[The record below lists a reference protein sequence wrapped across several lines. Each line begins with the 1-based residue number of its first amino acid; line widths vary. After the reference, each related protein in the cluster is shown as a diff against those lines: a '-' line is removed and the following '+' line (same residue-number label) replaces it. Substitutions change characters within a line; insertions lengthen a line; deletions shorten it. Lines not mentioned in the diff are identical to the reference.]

1 MLRFTVLVC
10 MAFVVL
16 PGVEIEELQ
25 PGNYSRCTVSHS
37 LTILDSISYALF
49 IVPDAKAYTLNK
61 VEIKPGTTRQVSITQ
76 EEAVRLYKMHI
87 AMINGL
93 KLTGNNRDSLANFY
107 SVDVSQGGF
116 TQKRTGIFQK
126 SPPRVHVRFNGK
138 GQAPSR
144 VVATWGRKRTGGQTE
159 WDRHLPFQKP
169 GA

>member
-61 VEIKPGTTRQVSITQ
+61 LEIKSGTTRQVSITQ

-116 TQKRTGIFQK
+116 MLHLKLPGDGSAFDNSVVK
-126 SPPRVHVRFNGK
+126 AHFNAMKAVHDQQLAAEPK
-138 GQAPSR
+138 
-144 VVATWGRKRTGGQTE
+144 
-159 WDRHLPFQKP
+159 
-169 GA
+169 